1 MHPINQIKLMR
12 DDVADPKRRRAVF
25 REAGKSLTWARDVIT
40 DRPGAIASLME
51 LAFEAGKAS
60 VSESR
65 RTADA
70 RASRM
75 RDIDVPSLSRA
86 IFADWRRFKVGTSR
100 QGDVSSLDAFRFILL
115 RGDPNVPSRL
125 SADRWIEYGRSID
138 FSRSNKAMR
147 PLLKMGLF
155 RERHVEL
162 ADGSAALSAELTEWG
177 FELLVTGTTA
187 FCEARVDGTSS
198 TFESFCAV
206 AEQRPIPR
214 EAGRLT
220 VWDLQHDAAAFILE
234 QRVHGVGR
242 RTGAQDDLCAEDLA
256 YRKEV
261 FDGSAY
267 LGRLETWRL
276 YRPNLDLRPLY
287 ERDVSTLL
295 ADGLLVEWDD
305 STVLVSEWGYEMI
318 VTGKTAIDDRR
329 FPGRSATYADYQAIW
344 GRHAK

>member
-1 MHPINQIKLMR
+1 MYPINQIKLMQ

-65 RTADA
+65 RPSNN
-70 RASRM
+70 RERRM

-100 QGDVSSLDAFRFILL
+100 RGDVPSLDAFRFILL
-115 RGDPNVPSRL
+115 PGDPNVPSRL
-125 SADRWIEYGRSID
+125 SADRWVEYGRSID

-155 RERHVEL
+155 RDKNVEL
-162 ADGSAALSAELTEWG
+162 ADGSSASSAELSEWG
-177 FELLVTGTTA
+177 FELLVTGATA
-187 FCEARVDGTSS
+187 FPEDRADGTSS

-206 AEQRPIPR
+206 AEQRPIPKD
-214 EAGRLT
+214 AGTLT
-220 VWDLQHDAAAFILE
+220 VWDLPHEPAAFILE

-242 RTGAQDDLCAEDLA
+242 RAGTEDELCAEDLA
-256 YRKEV
+256 YLREV

-276 YRPNLDLRPLY
+276 YRPNLDLRPLF
-287 ERDVSTLL
+287 ERDVSSLL
-295 ADGLLVEWDD
+295 ADGLLVKWDD
-305 STVLVSEWGYEMI
+305 STVLVSEWGYELM
-318 VTGKTAIDDRR
+318 VTGKTAVEGCRIN
-329 FPGRSATYADYQAIW
+329 GRSSTYADYQAIW